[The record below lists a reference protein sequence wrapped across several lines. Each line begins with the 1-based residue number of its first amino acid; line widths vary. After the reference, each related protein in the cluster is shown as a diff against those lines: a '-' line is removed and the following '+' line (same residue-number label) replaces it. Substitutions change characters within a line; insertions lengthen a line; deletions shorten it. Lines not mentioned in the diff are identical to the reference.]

1 MLIYNKE
8 IAYAIGKKR
17 IDSLKARSVDALIL
31 GCGNCSMMYTVHQR
45 EYNPEPLPTFFFTEI
60 LNFAL
65 GGENDALNLLLQE
78 KVKTSQKT
86 LTKE

>member
-1 MLIYNKE
+1 
-8 IAYAIGKKR
+8 
-17 IDSLKARSVDALIL
+17 
-31 GCGNCSMMYTVHQR
+31 MYTVHQR